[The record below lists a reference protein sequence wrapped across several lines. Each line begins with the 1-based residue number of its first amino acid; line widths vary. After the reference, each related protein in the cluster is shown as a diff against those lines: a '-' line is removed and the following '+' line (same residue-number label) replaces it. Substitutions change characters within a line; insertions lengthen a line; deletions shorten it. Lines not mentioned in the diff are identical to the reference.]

1 MEKGKRVT
9 SQELKQLYYLNRE
22 LSMWQTELDK
32 LRCKSLIGSPQW
44 DKPPC
49 YGGGTSDKV
58 GDRAVAE
65 ADIIAIIEGKK
76 AEINLKKAGI
86 LTYIANIDDSLT
98 RQIFYYR
105 HVACK
110 SWAAVAQAIGG
121 GNTQAS
127 VKMAYKRYLKQI

>member
-1 MEKGKRVT
+1 MT
-9 SQELKQLYYLNRE
+9 SQELRQLFYLNRE
-22 LSMWQTELDK
+22 LAMWESELDK

-58 GDRAVAE
+58 GDRAVDE
-65 ADIIAIIEGKK
+65 AYIIAIIEGKK
-76 AEINLKKAGI
+76 AEIILKKAAL
-86 LTYIANIDDSLT
+86 LTYIANIEDSLT

-110 SWAAVAQAIGG
+110 SWVAVAQAIGG

-127 VKMAYKRYLKQI
+127 VRMAYKRYLQDK